1 MKQET
6 RSKEA
11 RSKKHHPTIPAAVRP
26 NKRCTSRNGPISHT
40 DIHYSLDG
48 TKLIVSR
55 TFGGKILVLPYIGLC
70 TSICDTIRD
79 LGCKPRVR
87 RSVSMPIANPST
99 VFAQVEES
107 SQFFLHVAVSEQDKA
122 RSNQAHYEYYTAA
135 RYANVCVSIA
145 FDTHNHGSADTL
157 LALLPAPFSA
167 LRTHAIASASMI
179 RPSASPRPSQSMQ

>member
-1 MKQET
+1 M
-6 RSKEA
+6 
-11 RSKKHHPTIPAAVRP
+11 HI
-26 NKRCTSRNGPISHT
+26 
-40 DIHYSLDG
+40 
-48 TKLIVSR
+48 KL
-55 TFGGKILVLPYIGLC
+55 
-70 TSICDTIRD
+70 SICD
-79 LGCKPRVR
+79 LGCQAGRCHADP
-87 RSVSMPIANPST
+87 NPST

-167 LRTHAIASASMI
+167 LETHTIASASMS
-179 RPSASPRPSQSMQ
+179 RPSASPRSSQSMQGGVCYVCQLVRSACAAIALPQSHKPCLRQLQNRCTVHT